1 MPLAAIAPN
10 DCAHPSHPD
19 GSRLVSLFRASD
31 PAADADW
38 SVPTPRGPYP
48 VNPSYPDP
56 DAPTQRLYQP
66 IDEPEPLAE
75 PDEPEPYEPLPAEHR
90 SHRSRG
96 VLLALVI
103 AVLALLASG
112 GASYIA
118 WTAQGRAE
126 AMHMPGTAPVPVT
139 STVAAT
145 SAPAP
150 QATTPEAVPSGY
162 TLKYAQEPLQI
173 KVPCDGMALVD
184 LDAPRLDAPEQE
196 SDLRYDNR
204 CGAAGP
210 LLSVGPGGQRGS
222 HITDAEAD
230 APSCADAVDTE
241 PLDPGESVPA
251 QKGTVLCI
259 RTGGATGAQ
268 PVLALVEVTGLGANG
283 VASLRATAWTAPA
296 TADATSSESAATDQ
310 ATLAPDDT
318 EPDVPEDDVPSE
330 GAGPGE

>member
-1 MPLAAIAPN
+1 M
-10 DCAHPSHPD
+10 
-19 GSRLVSLFRASD
+19 SLFRASD

-66 IDEPEPLAE
+66 MDEPAPLAE
-75 PDEPEPYEPLPAEHR
+75 PDDPEPYEPLPPAHQPRR
-90 SHRSRG
+90 SPG
-96 VLLALVI
+96 VLLALAI

-118 WTAQGRAE
+118 WSAKGHTE
-126 AMHMPGTAPVPVT
+126 AMPHMPMSEPAPLP

-145 SAPAP
+145 SAPAS
-150 QATTPEAVPSGY
+150 QAATPEADPSGY
-162 TLKYAQEPLQI
+162 TLRYAQEPLQI
-173 KVPCDGMALVD
+173 KVACDDTALVD
-184 LDAPRLDAPEQE
+184 LDAPRVDAPEQD
-196 SDLRYDNR
+196 SDVRYDNK

-222 HITDAEAD
+222 HITDPETD
-230 APSCADAVDTE
+230 AAGCADAVDTE
-241 PLDPGESVPA
+241 PLDPGESVPV
-251 QKGTVLCI
+251 QKGTVLCV

-268 PVLALVEVTGLGANG
+268 QMLALVEVTGLGANG
-283 VASLRATAWTAPA
+283 VASLRATAWTMPASPGA
-296 TADATSSESAATDQ
+296 TASDPGATDQ
-310 ATLAPDDT
+310 ATSAPDDT